1 MNIENEKRTKKLQER
16 IQMANRLKTVS
27 DDFGDQVFDNKWVL
41 KNIVGLSDQEIE
53 EMEKTNPD
61 F

>member
-16 IQMANRLKTVS
+16 IQMANRLKILS
-27 DDFGDQVFDNKWVL
+27 DDLGDQVFDNKWLL
-41 KNIVGLSDQEIE
+41 KNIVGLSDEEIE

-61 F
+61 